1 MGGAP
6 IAQQGGAGGGG
17 FCSGPDE
24 IGNDGL
30 TNIQRKVLAVFEHPA
45 HLASSEGITVEQV
58 RLPLGVMRR
67 AAQIHPCPHSCRQG
81 VCFLANS
88 VM

>member
-17 FCSGPDE
+17 FGGGPDE

-30 TNIQRKVLAVFEHPA
+30 TTIQRKVLAVFEQPA

-58 RLPLGVMRR
+58 RLPLGVMRH
-67 AAQIHPCPHSCRQG
+67 AADTSTPPFLQARGLFPWQI
-81 VCFLANS
+81 V
-88 VM
+88 